1 MSMSIEYTHLKQREI
16 MSIGL
21 FSNFCNMSK
30 CAVTLLQL
38 TTLQLLDKFIKQR
51 HKLALNLSVD
61 FLRGCIIINVR
72 GLVAGIQQCNSRL
85 FIINQAIRERLAH
98 R

>member
-61 FLRGCIIINVR
+61 FQIIMTKADWLDFFEAINGR
-72 GLVAGIQQCNSRL
+72 S
-85 FIINQAIRERLAH
+85 EM
-98 R
+98 